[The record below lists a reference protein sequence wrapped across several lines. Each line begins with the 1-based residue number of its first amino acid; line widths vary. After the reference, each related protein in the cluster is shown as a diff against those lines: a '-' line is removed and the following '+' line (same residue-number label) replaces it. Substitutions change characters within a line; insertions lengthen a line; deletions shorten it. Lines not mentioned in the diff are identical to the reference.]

1 MMFSFSFVFCQE
13 GLELTYFAAPIAQR
27 YLKYHILGG
36 FARGYTLQDG
46 DISVERGAQKAGMT
60 VDFLIA

>member
-1 MMFSFSFVFCQE
+1 MMFSFSFVFRQE
-13 GLELTYFAAPIAQR
+13 GLELTYFAAPFAQR
-27 YLKYHILGG
+27 HLKYHILDG

-46 DISVERGAQKAGMT
+46 DISVERGEQKAGMA